1 MKHFKF
7 TSILLILGAV
17 FLAQPS
23 FAMVEMIKPL
33 ETTNND
39 FVKLSKEAKNQEA
52 VKAMSPI
59 MQKMMMAGFLKL
71 TPAKYKEL
79 TGKKLGI
86 VKTMQLKA
94 AQKYLKNQQRKGS
107 EIPKGLYIVGALLG
121 WAWLLMGLMDEFEG
135 KNWWMSLI
143 LYCLCFIP
151 GVVHAFIKMKDYY
164 K

>member
-7 TSILLILGAV
+7 TSILLIIGAI

-23 FAMVEMIKPL
+23 FAMLEMIKPL

-39 FVKLSKEAKNQEA
+39 FIKLSKEVKNQEPI
-52 VKAMSPI
+52 KAMSPI
-59 MQKMMMAGFLKL
+59 MQKMLMDDFLKL
-71 TPAKYKEL
+71 TPSKYKEL
-79 TGKKLGI
+79 TGKKLGFR
-86 VKTMQLKA
+86 KTLQLKA
-94 AQKYLKNQQRKGS
+94 AQKLVKNQQRKGT

-135 KNWWMSLI
+135 KNWWMSLL
-143 LYCLCFIP
+143 LYFLCFIP